1 MSISEIKKSKL
12 NPLNLFR
19 KQINPEF
26 IEFIHE
32 KIKNVK
38 DLFLDLKENIKDKD
52 IKKNF
57 ISKIDEILNEIKNIK
72 SHFDLYGKK
81 FKFYTEQTEKSLRKF
96 GFLLKELIKDLNFN
110 RKAFNNEQKEIYL
123 LNIVNNW
130 SYFHSNVND
139 LFYDIEN
146 NDYPYTI
153 HTVFSLAFVLVP
165 FLNIFSLVG
174 GIYLITKKDWR
185 ALIFGAITL
194 ILYFIQAINIL
205 NLALIG

>member
-1 MSISEIKKSKL
+1 MSISEIKKSKF

-26 IEFIHE
+26 IDFIHQNIAKVGQIFSSLKKTTKQTELNETFKPKFEVILDDVE
-32 KIKNVK
+32 KIR
-38 DLFLDLKENIKDKD
+38 EN
-52 IKKNF
+52 
-57 ISKIDEILNEIKNIK
+57 
-72 SHFDLYGKK
+72 FDNYGEK

-96 GFLLKELIKDLNFN
+96 GFLLKGLIKDLQFN
-110 RKAFNNEQKEIYL
+110 QKAFENENKEIYL

-130 SYFHSNVND
+130 SLFNSNVKD

-146 NDYPYTI
+146 NEYPYTI

-194 ILYFIQAINIL
+194 ILYFIQAINIF